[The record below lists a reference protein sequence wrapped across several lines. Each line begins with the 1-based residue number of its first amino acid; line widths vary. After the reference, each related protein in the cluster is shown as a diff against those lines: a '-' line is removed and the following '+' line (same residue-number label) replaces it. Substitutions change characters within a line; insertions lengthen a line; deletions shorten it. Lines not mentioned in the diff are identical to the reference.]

1 MSRVLTRA
9 VLALSGALLG
19 SIGGAILVSP
29 TAFLA
34 MSHVVIDNDPG
45 LLSELTAPSVMLI
58 LTGAL
63 MILGALRTR
72 FANLALS
79 AGALVYGSYG
89 VGRLVSM
96 ALHGLPSQSLIV
108 AAVVELAVAAVLVAL
123 RLNAQRRRLS
133 KPVL

>member
-89 VGRLVSM
+89 LGRLVSM

>member
-9 VLALSGALLG
+9 ALALSGALLG
-19 SIGGAILVSP
+19 TIGWALLVSP
-29 TAFLA
+29 SAFLA

-89 VGRLVSM
+89 LGRLVSM

-108 AAVVELAVAAVLVAL
+108 AAVVELTVAAVLVAL
-123 RLNAQRRRLS
+123 RLSAQRRRLLR
-133 KPVL
+133 PVP

>member
-1 MSRVLTRA
+1 MSRVLTSA
-9 VLALSGALLG
+9 VLVLSGALLG
-19 SIGGAILVSP
+19 SIGGALLVSP

-34 MSHVVIDNDPG
+34 MSHVVIDDDPG

-63 MILGALRTR
+63 QILGAFRTR

-79 AGALVYGSYG
+79 AGAIVYGSYG
-89 VGRLVSM
+89 LSRLVSM
-96 ALHGLPSQSLIV
+96 ALHGMPSQSLIV
-108 AAVVELAVAAVLVAL
+108 AAVVELAVAAVLVVL
-123 RLNAQRRRLS
+123 RLSAQRRRLL

>member
-72 FANLALS
+72 FADLALS